1 MIENYKIA
9 SCPHCAA
16 PGKLVPRSKT
26 IVRGQTVKTCY
37 VECIYC
43 HCRGSRFIL
52 SDFSEPKYACK
63 RAVDSW
69 NMRAEP
75 NYTVFAYTEDDVE

>member
-16 PGKLVPRSKT
+16 PGKLVPKSKT
-26 IVRGQTVKTCY
+26 VVRGQTVKTCY

-43 HCRGSRFIL
+43 HCRGSRYIL
-52 SDFSEPKYACK
+52 SDYNSPSEARK
-63 RAVDSW
+63 RAVASW
-69 NMRAEP
+69 NMRSLPE
-75 NYTVFAYTEDDVE
+75 YTVFAYMEDDEE